1 MRQDVSVQRF
11 RTICSKLIP
20 IMTVAV
26 FLSWCFGQLTRDS
39 SWLCGVMFY
48 IPSPVLL
55 VWLAG
60 VAWWTRRRQSRLW
73 LAFALMALP
82 PLYFVA
88 MVENHFDSRVR
99 SSSVTPVRLIHWNI
113 GWSKMGWDRQKTLIR
128 TFDAD
133 IIVISEASEGIGAA
147 DFPGY
152 HVERTKDMLIAS
164 RGPVRVG
171 KSLVPGGALD
181 ALPVECD
188 LTTGTVKLIMADM
201 TSNIRIWRD
210 PYLRPFLKVIE
221 ELQPDVIV
229 GDFNAPRRSLA
240 FSELPEGYQHAY
252 DSCGGGISYTWPVPV
267 PFLAIDQCIHGPR
280 VDAIRYELQSTML
293 SDHRLQL
300 LEFTPPQTGE

>member
-1 MRQDVSVQRF
+1 MQSF
-11 RTICSKLIP
+11 RTICSKLILV
-20 IMTVAV
+20 MTLAV
-26 FLSWCFGQLTRDS
+26 FSLWCIGQVTRDS
-39 SWLCGVMFY
+39 SWLCGLMFY
-48 IPSPVLL
+48 IPSPALL
-55 VWLAG
+55 LWLSGLAIW
-60 VAWWTRRRQSRLW
+60 ARWRRTRLW

-88 MVENHFDSRVR
+88 MVENHFDSRAHL
-99 SSSVTPVRLIHWNI
+99 SSEIPVRLVHWNI
-113 GWSKMGWDRQKTLIR
+113 CWSKMGWDRQKALIK

-133 IIVISEASEGIGAA
+133 IIVLSEPAEGIGAT

-152 HVERTKDMLIAS
+152 HVERTKDMLVAS
-164 RGPVRVG
+164 RGPIRLG

-188 LTTGTVKLIMADM
+188 LVTGTVKLIMADM

-221 ELQPDVIV
+221 ERQPDVIV

-252 DSCGGGISYTWPVPV
+252 DSCGGGVSYTWPVPV

-280 VDAIRYELQSTML
+280 IDALRYELQSTAL

-300 LEFTPPQTGE
+300 LEFTPPRTGE